1 MATPQIDVYLP
12 DGTVQNHQLVDEKVK
27 VGASSACQVMID
39 RPEFSPEHL
48 LLVARPEG
56 VWVAVARGVATP
68 TLVDGIT
75 HDRGMVPWG
84 KSITVGPTR
93 IVLNDGTKTNK
104 KGGKDKDKKEEG
116 VSPVILLAAA
126 VIVPMALYTSFSAP
140 GSDVPGRVQQQPP
153 ALFDS
158 LQRQCPERE
167 GAMVRNAAEE
177 STRVAMSKAER
188 MPFRMQDGIDAVNYY
203 AQASACFR
211 IAGDG
216 ASAELAM
223 QRATRLQ
230 ARLEDEYRAH
240 QFRLDRSLEQ
250 SRVEDALYEARM
262 LKAMT
267 THRRGAYY
275 TALVTLE
282 RQLQLRVDQNAAA
295 RR

>member
-12 DGTVQNHQLVDEKVK
+12 DGTIQNFQLNEEKVK
-27 VGASSACQVMID
+27 VGASSTCQVMID

-68 TLVDGIT
+68 TLVDGVT

-93 IVLNDGTKTNK
+93 IVLNDGTKTAK
-104 KGGKDKDKKEEG
+104 KSSKDKSDKEEG
-116 VSPVILLAAA
+116 VSPVILIAAA
-126 VIVPMALYTSFSAP
+126 VIVPAALYMSFAAP
-140 GSDVPGRVQQQPP
+140 GSEVPGRVQQQPP

-158 LQRQCPERE
+158 LQRQCPEHE
-167 GAMVRNAAEE
+167 SAMFRNAAEE

-188 MPFRMQDGIDAVNYY
+188 MPFRMQDGIEAVNYY
-203 AQASACFR
+203 AQASACFNA
-211 IAGDG
+211 AGDP
-216 ASAELAM
+216 ASAQLAM

-230 ARLEDEYRAH
+230 TRLDDEYRAH
-240 QFRLDRSLEQ
+240 QFRLDRALEQ
-250 SRVEDALYEARM
+250 GRVDDALYEARM

-267 THRRGAYY
+267 AHRRGAYFN
-275 TALVTLE
+275 ALVTLE

>member
-12 DGTVQNHQLVDEKVK
+12 DGTVQNFQLNEEKIK
-27 VGASSACQVMID
+27 VGAASTCQVMID

-56 VWVAVARGVATP
+56 VWVAVARGVGTP

-75 HDRGMVPWG
+75 HDRGMVVWG

-93 IVLNDGTKTNK
+93 IVLNDGSKASKKT
-104 KGGKDKDKKEEG
+104 DKDKKEEG

-126 VIVPMALYTSFSAP
+126 VIVPAALYSSFADP
-140 GSDVPGRVQQQPP
+140 GSSVPSRVQAQPP
-153 ALFDS
+153 ALFDA
-158 LQRQCPERE
+158 LQRPCPERE
-167 GAMVRNAAEE
+167 GTMLRNAAEE

-188 MPFRMQDGIDAVNYY
+188 MPFRMQDGIEAVNYY

-211 IAGDG
+211 AAGDG
-216 ASAELAM
+216 ASSTLAM

-230 ARLEDEYRAH
+230 TRLEDEYRAH

-250 SRVEDALYEARM
+250 GRVADALYETRM
-262 LKAMT
+262 LKAMAQ
-267 THRRGAYY
+267 HRRGPYIA
-275 TALVTLE
+275 ALTTLE

>member
-12 DGTVQNHQLVDEKVK
+12 DGTVQNFQLTEEKVK

-68 TLVDGIT
+68 TLVDGVT
-75 HDRGMVPWG
+75 HDRGMVVWG

-93 IVLNDGTKTNK
+93 IVLNDGTKTAK
-104 KGGKDKDKKEEG
+104 KSSKDKDKEEG
-116 VSPVILLAAA
+116 VSPVILIAAA
-126 VIVPMALYTSFSAP
+126 VIVPAALYMSFAAP
-140 GSDVPGRVQQQPP
+140 GADVPSRVQQQPP

-158 LQRQCPERE
+158 LQRPCPERE
-167 GAMVRNAAEE
+167 GAMIRNAAEE
-177 STRVAMSKAER
+177 SARVAMSKAER
-188 MPFRMQDGIDAVNYY
+188 MPFRMQDGIEAVNYY
-203 AQASACFR
+203 AQASGCFNA
-211 IAGDG
+211 AGDA
-216 ASAELAM
+216 ASAQVAM

-250 SRVEDALYEARM
+250 GRVEDALYETRM
-262 LKAMT
+262 LRAMAG
-267 THRRGAYY
+267 HRRGPYIN
-275 TALVTLE
+275 ALVTLE

>member
-12 DGTVQNHQLVDEKVK
+12 DGTVQNFQLLEEKIK
-27 VGASSACQVMID
+27 VGASSTCQVMID

-68 TLVDGIT
+68 TLVDGIV
-75 HDRGMVPWG
+75 HDRGMVVWG

-93 IVLNDGTKTNK
+93 IVLNDGTKTAK
-104 KGGKDKDKKEEG
+104 KSDKDKKEEG
-116 VSPVILLAAA
+116 VSPVILIAAA
-126 VIVPMALYTSFSAP
+126 VIVPAALYTSFSDP
-140 GSDVPGRVQQQPP
+140 GAAVPTRVQAQPP

-167 GAMVRNAAEE
+167 GAMLRNAAEE

-188 MPFRMQDGIDAVNYY
+188 MPFRMQDGIEAVNYY
-203 AQASACFR
+203 AQASACFTA
-211 IAGDG
+211 AGDS
-216 ASAELAM
+216 ASAQVAM

-230 ARLEDEYRAH
+230 TRLEDEYRAH

-250 SRVEDALYEARM
+250 GRVEDALYETRM
-262 LKAMT
+262 LKAMAQ
-267 THRRGAYY
+267 HRRGAYIA
-275 TALVTLE
+275 ALTTLE